1 MAADYS
7 QVELR
12 IAAALSK
19 DRGLVD
25 AFIRGMDIHTATAAK
40 VFAVAPEEVD
50 REMRGKAKAVNFG
63 ILYGQGAFGLA
74 QTLGIPR
81 KEAKQII
88 DAYFEQFAALK
99 QYTADCVEQVRSTG
113 YAETV
118 MGRRRYLPDIHS
130 NNATVRAF
138 AERNAVNAPIQGSAA
153 DIIKVAMVSVDQAI
167 QKEGLQSRMIMQVHD
182 ELVFDVPRDEV
193 EVMQNLVQTAMV
205 SAVNLSVPLVVD
217 MSTGADWLEAH
228 Q

>member
-1 MAADYS
+1 
-7 QVELR
+7 
-12 IAAALSK
+12 
-19 DRGLVD
+19 
-25 AFIRGMDIHTATAAK
+25 MDIHTATAAK

-50 REMRGKAKAVNFG
+50 REMRGKAKAVNCG

-167 QKEGLQSRMIMQVHD
+167 RKEGLASRMIMQVHD
-182 ELVFDVPRDEV
+182 ELVFDVPKDEV
-193 EVMQNLVQTAMV
+193 EVMQNLVQNAMV

-217 MSTGADWLEAH
+217 ISTGADWLEAH
-228 Q
+228 E